1 VQGIVDHLFRHE
13 AGRMIAYLTRV
24 FGMRGLALAED
35 VVQDTLYRAL
45 EVWPVRGLPDN
56 PAAWLMGA
64 ARNRA
69 LDLVRRDAHFRGFA
83 PDLIRLLEQRDE
95 EPGEV
100 AAGTAGAAF
109 DREIRDDQL
118 RMIFACCAPELSV
131 EAQVTLILKTLCGFS
146 VGEIAQALLAG
157 EDAVEKRLHRAR
169 EFFRNAPGRPEIPD
183 TAAMPGRLDAVHQ
196 AIYLLFNEGYH
207 GSHRDQT
214 MREDLCYE
222 ALRLALLLTEYPE
235 GRTPK
240 THALLA
246 LLCFQAARLPGRMD
260 GDDSLIQLEMQDRGK
275 WDRGL
280 MERGFGF
287 LDSAATG
294 ETLSEYHL
302 QAAIA
307 SVHCAAATYGETD
320 WAGIVDL
327 YDLLYAMRPAPIV
340 ALNRAIALGMA
351 RGPEAGLAELGR
363 IPDAGRLKE
372 YPFLPAAF
380 GEFHLR
386 AGREEEAG
394 RYFGRAMELARSRA
408 EKGFFERKIRECRG
422 DFGGS

>member
-1 VQGIVDHLFRHE
+1 MEPVEGIVDHLFRHE
-13 AGRMIAYLTRV
+13 ARRMAAYLTRV
-24 FGMRGLALAED
+24 FGMGRLSLAED
-35 VVQDTLYRAL
+35 VVQDTLYGAL
-45 EVWPVRGLPDN
+45 QVWPVRGLPDN
-56 PAAWLMGA
+56 PAAWFMGA

-69 LDLVRRDAHFRGFA
+69 LDLVRRDAHFRGFT
-83 PDLIRLLEQRDE
+83 PDLVRLLEQRDE
-95 EPGEV
+95 EPGE
-100 AAGTAGAAF
+100 GAAF

-118 RMIFACCAPELSV
+118 RMIFAFCALELSV

-169 EFFRNAPGRPEIPD
+169 EFFRNAPGRSDIPD
-183 TAAMPGRLDAVHQ
+183 RADMPGRLDAVQQ

-207 GSHRDQT
+207 GSDRDRT

-222 ALRLALLLTEYPE
+222 ALRLALLLIEYPE
-235 GRTPK
+235 GCTPK

-260 GDDSLIQLEMQDRGK
+260 GDDSLIQLDMQDRGK

-294 ETLSEYHL
+294 DTLSEYHL

-307 SVHCAAATYGETD
+307 SVHCAAATNGETD

-327 YDLLYAMRPAPIV
+327 YDLLYAIRPAPIV

-363 IPDAGRLKE
+363 IPDSGRLKG

-386 AGREEEAG
+386 AGRGEEAG
-394 RYFGRAMELARSRA
+394 RYFGIAMDLARSRA
-408 EKGFFERKIRECRG
+408 VTFSKSGK
-422 DFGGS
+422 SA